1 MMRQGRDSI
10 VHYAVPDPPPFPGI
24 SENSPM
30 FRKILVWS
38 AVLLVLGY
46 IGGAVFMDVEQRS
59 FLYFPQYTR
68 VEAGQTDYALRRGE
82 VTLRGWVMN
91 PGQSRALIYFGGN
104 GDTVQNMREDYARWG
119 AGRTVYLVAYRGYGA
134 SDGAPT
140 EAALFG
146 DALAIYDDVRTRQQ
160 DIAVVGRSLG
170 SGIATWVASQ
180 RPVERMALV
189 TPYDSIARIA
199 QLRFPMFPAALM
211 MLDKF
216 ESWRYAPAV
225 HCPVLVIAAQND
237 RVVPAASTARL
248 MEKFSPTPQFI
259 RIDNVGHGNIIGDPA
274 YATAITD
281 FLR

>member
-1 MMRQGRDSI
+1 
-10 VHYAVPDPPPFPGI
+10 
-24 SENSPM
+24 M
-30 FRKILVWS
+30 FRKILTRS
-38 AVLLVLGY
+38 IALLALGY
-46 IGGAVFMDVEQRS
+46 IGGAIFMDLEQRS
-59 FLYFPQYTR
+59 FLYFPQYTHAG
-68 VEAGQTDYALRRGE
+68 AGQTDYALRRGE

-91 PGQSRALIYFGGN
+91 PGQGRALIYFGGN
-104 GDTVQNMREDYARWG
+104 GDAVQSMREDYARWG

-134 SDGAPT
+134 SDGTPT

-170 SGIATWVASQ
+170 SGVATYLASQ
-180 RPVERMALV
+180 RPLQRLVLV
-189 TPYDSIARIA
+189 TPFDSIARIA
-199 QLRFPMFPAALM
+199 QSRFPIFPAALM
-211 MLDKF
+211 MQDKY

-248 MEKFSPTPQFI
+248 LEKFSPTPRFI
-259 RIDNVGHGNIIGDPA
+259 RIDDVGHGNIIGDPA
-274 YATAITD
+274 YAAAITD

>member
-1 MMRQGRDSI
+1 ML
-10 VHYAVPDPPPFPGI
+10 
-24 SENSPM
+24 
-30 FRKILVWS
+30 RKALRWGAI
-38 AVLLVLGY
+38 LLVLAY
-46 IGGAVFMDVEQRS
+46 AGAAAYLEVAQRS
-59 FLYFPQYTR
+59 FLYFPQGTH
-68 VEAGQTDYALRRGE
+68 VAPAQTNYALKRGE
-82 VTLRGWVMN
+82 VTLRGWVVN
-91 PGQSRALIYFGGN
+91 PGQGRALIYFGGN
-104 GDTVQNMREDYARWG
+104 GDAVQNMREDYARWA

-140 EAALFG
+140 EAALFS

-170 SGIATWVASQ
+170 SGVATYLASQ
-180 RPVERMALV
+180 RPLQRLVLV
-189 TPYDSIARIA
+189 TPFDSIARIA
-199 QLRFPMFPAALM
+199 QGRFPMFPAALM
-211 MLDKF
+211 MQDKY

-248 MEKFSPTPQFI
+248 MERFSPRPQFI

-274 YATAITD
+274 YAAAITD